1 MVLPL
6 RDLNPTHQPAL
17 VVRTLVVLNVLVW
30 LYELS
35 DPERIILAFGFT
47 PKEFWASPFSE
58 WPTLFTSM
66 FLHGSWSHII
76 GNMWFLWVFGDNIE
90 ERLGHLRFL
99 LFYLAG
105 GLAAAMAQGLLAMGD
120 DMPMVG
126 ASGAIAAVLGA
137 YYVLYPHIPIY
148 TLIFLFWPFFYTLTA
163 GFYLGYWVLIN
174 VVQGL
179 VGAAGNV
186 AVWAHVGGFVLG
198 IVIARSFLPPRNQ
211 YG

>member
-6 RDLNPTHQPAL
+6 RDLNPTRHPAL
-17 VVRTLVVLNVLVW
+17 VVRSLVVINVLIW

-35 DPERIILAFGFT
+35 DPERIIFTFGFI
-47 PKEFWASPFSE
+47 PQEFWADPLAEGF
-58 WPTLFTSM
+58 TLFTSM

-90 ERLGHLRFL
+90 ERLGHFYFPI
-99 LFYLAG
+99 FYLG
-105 GLAAAMAQGLLAMGD
+105 GGVMAALTQGLLASGD

-137 YYVLYPHIPIY
+137 YYVLYPHVPIY
-148 TLIFLFWPFFYTLTA
+148 TMIFLFWPFFATFTA
-163 GFYLGYWVLIN
+163 GFFLGYWVLIN
-174 VVQGL
+174 IIQGL

-198 IVIARSFLPPRNQ
+198 IIVARRYLPPRNQ
-211 YG
+211 YS